1 MTEKEL
7 KEKVEEL
14 AEAKQ
19 KTEESEGLSDIE
31 KHLKKLKEANDDVER
46 ELLRQEELRAKVA
59 IGGRALAGQ
68 QEQTQEDKDAEE
80 ATKILKTFRS

>member
-19 KTEESEGLSDIE
+19 KTPEEEPKE
-31 KHLKKLKEANDDVER
+31 KTEFEKLREANDEFEK
-46 ELLRQEELRAKVA
+46 ELLRKEELKAKA
-59 IGGRALAGQ
+59 MLGGRALAGQ